1 MSQFP
6 VSKSREPIVA
16 WREWAFLY
24 PNYLLDRGK
33 YQAWEPR
40 VRYEMPTDRKST
52 RLNSSHGYISYAVF
66 CLKKKNHTPP
76 TQPVGPTSP
85 VRHPLTR
92 MRIPSY
98 ISRLASNNELPTRER
113 VSYTRHT
120 RVPSSTQN
128 TL

>member
-76 TQPVGPTSP
+76 HMRPYSFDLYPGIPLPGTPLHDYARVTLVSGPPHNVS
-85 VRHPLTR
+85 VLAQL
-92 MRIPSY
+92 Y
-98 ISRLASNNELPTRER
+98 ASNVGNESR
-113 VSYTRHT
+113 S
-120 RVPSSTQN
+120 
-128 TL
+128 